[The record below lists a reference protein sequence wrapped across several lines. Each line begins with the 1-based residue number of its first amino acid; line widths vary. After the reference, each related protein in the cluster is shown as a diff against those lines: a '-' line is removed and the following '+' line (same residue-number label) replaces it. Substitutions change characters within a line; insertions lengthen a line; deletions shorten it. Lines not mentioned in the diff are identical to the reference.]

1 MINTFFSYSLY
12 NLLVNKLNLPSIPTR
27 SDGEVEPVVTG
38 SAVVLEDEFVEV
50 LAALIADVQQDGGI
64 ANKLFVTQYPD
75 VSCTTCQ
82 VVRGSHTTHRL
93 VDGR

>member
-27 SDGEVEPVVTG
+27 SYREVEPVVTC

-50 LAALIADVQQDGGI
+50 LSALIADV
-64 ANKLFVTQYPD
+64 
-75 VSCTTCQ
+75 
-82 VVRGSHTTHRL
+82 
-93 VDGR
+93 